1 MEKKYLDLPISLKA
15 VDEEKRTFSG
25 AVASDG
31 GMDRHGE
38 SLNPNGWKINGQVPL
53 LWGHDYRALPIGK
66 TTQLYVEDGK
76 LMFDG
81 RLSKKYEFAG
91 TVFDLITEGIV
102 EKVSVGFIPLKYD
115 ESGQYTYAEME
126 LLEISFV
133 TVPANPRAGLKQ
145 KTLDQIAAVEKAMS
159 ELLKTQKKDD
169 TEEEPESSGPVA
181 TAGKPDQSDE
191 NPPEDKP
198 EEKTITLTES
208 ELKEVI
214 AEGVKQALEELKA
227 ESNEEESTEDESNGS
242 VVKLLQT
249 VQKHLRGDDKEVGLL
264 LREINSVLEQKK
276 S

>member
-15 VDEEKRTFSG
+15 INEEKRTVSG
-25 AVASDG
+25 GIASDG
-31 GMDRHGE
+31 GLDRHGE

-66 TTQLYVEDGK
+66 TTQLYVEDEK
-76 LMFDG
+76 LKFDG
-81 RLSKKYEFAG
+81 FLSEKYDFAK

-115 ESGQYTYAEME
+115 ETGKYTYAEME

-145 KTLDQIAAVEKAMS
+145 KDIDDRIALVNKAMA
-159 ELLKTQKKDD
+159 ELLQKTQGEKPDEGDD
-169 TEEEPESSGPVA
+169 NPSDPPAEDPAPTEEQA
-181 TAGKPDQSDE
+181 
-191 NPPEDKP
+191 
-198 EEKTITLTES
+198 EKTITLTES
-208 ELKEVI
+208 ELKECI

-227 ESNEEESTEDESNGS
+227 ESNLEESTEGESDGS
-242 VVKLLQT
+242 VVKLLET

-264 LREINSVLEQKK
+264 LREINTVLEQKK